1 MSYLA
6 WIFRVA
12 HRTWA
17 QAPLLTLIAVGT
29 LAVGVGVTTAV
40 YSVVSGVLLN
50 LLPWPER
57 QRTVVLDSLRPLQG
71 SEGQNSTAGQL
82 LDWRGQAD
90 SFEGIVASRYG
101 VASLTDLD
109 QSESVVGPQVSA
121 EALSLLGVRPLLG
134 RTFEPADALPD
145 ASLVVVLSQ
154 GLWERRYD
162 ADPGIVGRSIEIGG
176 LPATVVG
183 VLQREQFFPGP
194 WAELLMPLKVPP
206 GGASRAERDL
216 EVFAVLRSGVGLRQ
230 AQAQMSLISERLAR
244 QYPETDAGWTVRV
257 RLLADALPGG
267 ARLRAA
273 LAVGMGAVGLVLGIA
288 CANVANLLL
297 ARANARQK
305 EVATRCA
312 VGASRGQ
319 IIVQLLSESSVLG
332 LLALPI
338 ALLVG
343 WATLQFFLT
352 LVPPTIPWV
361 QHIFRFDAPVLLFA
375 CGASAVTI
383 ALFGIVPALHAAR
396 VDLQRVFS
404 ETGGRGSSGAS
415 TWVRST
421 LGVLQIGLAISLLA
435 TAAVLVRSFNAL
447 QARDSGVD
455 AEKILATSLQLPSS
469 RYSTPAQWL
478 EFQREVLEGVRTPST
493 SAVGITSSLPF
504 GAPGRRQP
512 LSIESWPATEKEEP
526 SALWASVSRDYFL
539 ALGLA
544 VLDGRPLGPEDRADG
559 VATAWVNQ
567 TLAKRYFGGE
577 LDAVGRRIELLGRS
591 REIVGVVS
599 DYRNIGMREPPAPQ
613 VFVPFDQEP
622 SPSIGLVV
630 RTEGAFGT
638 LASTVRRALRE
649 IDADLP
655 LAQMLTME
663 QRIENDI
670 WGSRFLQRVMVF
682 MSAVA
687 LLIAAFGVYAVV
699 NYTTVQYER
708 EFAIRMALGAAPLR
722 IALGVL
728 RQLGWLVSLGSAV
741 GLLLT
746 LALRPVLQGIVYN
759 DSTWSL
765 ATFLLITGL
774 LGSAALAAA
783 VPPTARAMAVDPIN
797 VLRKS

>member
-1 MSYLA
+1 MRYLA
-6 WIFRVA
+6 WILGRA
-12 HRTWA
+12 HRAWVE
-17 QAPLLTLIAVGT
+17 APLLSAVAIGT

-57 QRTVVLDSLRPLQG
+57 ERTVVLDSVRPLQG
-71 SEGQNSTAGQL
+71 SEARNSTAGQL
-82 LDWRGQAD
+82 LDWREQAD
-90 SFEGIVASRYG
+90 SFQGIVASRYG
-101 VASLTDLD
+101 RASLTDLD
-109 QSESVVGPQVSA
+109 ESESVVGPQVSV

-145 ASLVVVLSQ
+145 ASLVVMLSQ
-154 GLWERRYD
+154 GLWERRYGGN
-162 ADPGIVGRSIEIGG
+162 PGIVGGLIEIEG

-183 VLQREQFFPGP
+183 VLRREQFFPGP
-194 WAELLMPLKVPP
+194 WAELLMPLKLPP
-206 GGASRAERDL
+206 GGASRTERDL
-216 EVFAVLRSGVGLRQ
+216 DVFAVLRAGVAVQQ

-257 RLLADALPGG
+257 RMLADALPGG

-273 LAVGMGAVGLVLGIA
+273 LVVGMAAVGLVLGIA

-332 LLALPI
+332 LLSLPI
-338 ALLVG
+338 ALFVG
-343 WATLQFFLT
+343 WGTLQFFLT

-361 QHIFRFDAPVLLFA
+361 QHIFRFDQPVLLFA

-396 VDLQRVFS
+396 VDLQRVFNES
-404 ETGGRGSSGAS
+404 GGRGSSGAS

-421 LGVLQIGLAISLLA
+421 LAVLQIGLAISLLA

-455 AEKILATSLQLPSS
+455 AGKVLATSVELPSA

-478 EFQREVLEGVRTPST
+478 EVQREVLEEVRAPSA

-504 GAPGRRQP
+504 GIPGERQP
-512 LSIESWPATEKEEP
+512 LSIESWPAEKEQP
-526 SALWASVSRDYFL
+526 SALWASVSSDYFL

-544 VLDGRPLGPEDRADG
+544 VLDGRPLGPEDRPEG

-567 TLAKRYFGGE
+567 TLARRYFGSE
-577 LDAVGRRIELLGRS
+577 RDALGRRIDFLGRD

-599 DYRNIGMREPPAPQ
+599 DYRNVGMREPPAPQ
-613 VFVPFDQEP
+613 VFVPFAQEP

-630 RTEGAFGT
+630 STEGVPGT

-655 LAQMLTME
+655 LANLLTME
-663 QRIENDI
+663 QRIEDDI

-708 EFAIRMALGAAPLR
+708 EFAIRMALGATPLR
-722 IALGVL
+722 IALEVL
-728 RQLGWLVSLGSAV
+728 RQLGWLVALGSAV
-741 GLLLT
+741 ALLLT

-774 LGSAALAAA
+774 LASAALVAA
-783 VPPTARAMAVDPIN
+783 VPPTLRAMSVDPMN